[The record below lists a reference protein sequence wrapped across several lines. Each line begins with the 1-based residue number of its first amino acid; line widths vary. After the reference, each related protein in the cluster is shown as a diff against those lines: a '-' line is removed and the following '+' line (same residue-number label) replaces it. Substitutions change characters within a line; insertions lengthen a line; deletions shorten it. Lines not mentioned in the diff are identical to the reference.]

1 MGKYIASLHGIN
13 AGGKNKVSMPAL
25 KELFEQNGFDNVITY
40 INSGNIIFS
49 CDNTAD
55 YCC

>member
-1 MGKYIASLHGIN
+1 MGKYIASLRGIN
-13 AGGKNKVSMPAL
+13 VGGKNKVSMPAL